1 MTISYKY
8 RKEGDGE
15 NESYMVYAYE
25 YDEFGTREVETDL
38 VPVATEEEA
47 VALIKTLYDDA
58 KADAFGPKP

>member
-15 NESYMVYAYE
+15 NESYMVYAYD

-38 VPVATEEEA
+38 VPVATEDEA
-47 VALIKTLYDDA
+47 IAMIAILTEDA
-58 KADAFGPKP
+58 KEAFGPKP

>member
-8 RKEGDGE
+8 RKEGDGK

-25 YDEFGTREVETDL
+25 YDEFGNREVETNL

-47 VALIKTLYDDA
+47 VAMIAILTEDA
-58 KADAFGPKP
+58 KATFGPKP